1 MNLINPYCELIK
13 KHFTQTIIRCIH
25 RLMHTYRT
33 FSILFKGTY
42 QQSERRPTY
51 ICISSTHSA
60 KKNFDRLVCDY
71 MRHFRYPG
79 HKDHQF
85 INQKCKYNDLIP
97 ILFNHVI

>member
-13 KHFTQTIIRCIH
+13 KHFTQTIIRYIH

-60 KKNFDRLVCDY
+60 KKNFDRLLCDY
-71 MRHFRYPG
+71 EALQVSRTQGSSIYQS
-79 HKDHQF
+79 K
-85 INQKCKYNDLIP
+85 
-97 ILFNHVI
+97 V

>member
-1 MNLINPYCELIK
+1 MSLLKSTLHKQLLDTFIDLCIPIGLSVFCLKVPTNSLKEDLPTSAFLPLTQLKRTLIGYYV
-13 KHFTQTIIRCIH
+13 T
-25 RLMHTYRT
+25 
-33 FSILFKGTY
+33 
-42 QQSERRPTY
+42 
-51 ICISSTHSA
+51 
-60 KKNFDRLVCDY
+60 